1 MPREQFIVES
11 VQFAGPSWVD
21 RFNKLYSKLPRQVLS
36 QTKELPKWLRKKED
50 YTIWERNNL
59 WELNNALVNGG
70 INMTLIALWDGKGGD
85 GPGGTEHMVKEAK
98 SKGAQVIEI
107 DINRL

>member
-1 MPREQFIVES
+1 
-11 VQFAGPSWVD
+11 
-21 RFNKLYSKLPRQVLS
+21 
-36 QTKELPKWLRKKED
+36 
-50 YTIWERNNL
+50 
-59 WELNNALVNGG
+59 VNGG

-85 GPGGTEHMVKEAK
+85 GPGGTGHMVKEAK